1 VSAAPTVP
9 ARRPHAPWRARLVLR
24 WLRSPAALRVLV
36 VFALARLFSAAV
48 LAEVARFQPPSV
60 WTSAHPGY
68 HDMLA
73 LWDGSWY
80 REIAGSGYP
89 ASVPLGQDGDP
100 RQSALAFYPLFPLLC
115 RALTALTGLSFPT
128 AGATVSLV
136 CGAGAAVL
144 VHALVRRAVAARGA
158 GGVVAGR
165 AAWSA
170 AVLFC
175 CSPVSPVLQVAYT
188 EALAVLLLAAL
199 LLLLLRERY
208 LPAALLALLLGLSR
222 PVAVPLTVVVVVH
235 LALRAR
241 AAHRA
246 GRTRPTPR
254 EAVRGLALL
263 GASGV
268 AGLLW
273 PATAWW
279 LTGRADA
286 YTATMGAW
294 RAGGQVVWLRPWWGV
309 SQYVLG
315 SVAGPLVLVA
325 TVVASTAWLLSR
337 RTALLGPQLRA
348 WCLAYVGYLLLV
360 LDPFTS
366 LFRYLLLLFPLGGLV
381 ALRPRSR
388 GTLIALVAA
397 SLALQVV
404 WVAWLWRFSPPADWP
419 P

>member
-1 VSAAPTVP
+1 MTAAPTVP
-9 ARRPHAPWRARLVLR
+9 ARRPPAAWRTRLALR
-24 WLRSPAALRVLV
+24 WLRSPAAVRVLV
-36 VFALARLFSAAV
+36 VYVLARCFSAVV
-48 LAEVARFQPPSV
+48 LAEVARFQEPSI
-60 WTSAHPGY
+60 WTSDDPGY

-80 REIAGSGYP
+80 REIAETGYP
-89 ASVPLGQDGDP
+89 ASVPLGSDGDP

-115 RALTALTGLSFPT
+115 RVLMALTGLSFPT
-128 AGATVSLV
+128 TGAAVSLV

-144 VHALVRRAVAARGA
+144 VHALVRRAVAAQGA
-158 GGVVAGR
+158 RPVVAAR

-188 EALAVLLLAAL
+188 EALAVLLLAVV

-208 LPAALLALLLGLSR
+208 LPAALTALLLGLSR
-222 PVAVPLTVVVVVH
+222 PVAVPLTAVVVVH

-241 AAHRA
+241 AGWVA
-246 GRTRPTPR
+246 GRRRPG
-254 EAVRGLALL
+254 RGTAARALALL
-263 GASGV
+263 AASGV

-273 PATAWW
+273 PVTTWW
-279 LTGRADA
+279 LTGRTDA

-294 RAGGQVVWLRPWWGV
+294 RVGGQVVWLKPWWSV
-309 SQYVLG
+309 AQYVLG
-315 SVAGPLVLVA
+315 ERAGPLVLVA
-325 TVVASTAWLLSR
+325 AVVASAAWLLSR
-337 RTALLGPQLRA
+337 RTAVLGPQLRA
-348 WCLAYVGYLLLV
+348 WCVAYPAYLLLV

-366 LFRYLLLLFPLGGLV
+366 LFRYLILLFPLGGLV

-388 GTLIALVAA
+388 STLRVVVIA

>member
-1 VSAAPTVP
+1 MTAAPTVL
-9 ARRPHAPWRARLVLR
+9 ARGPRAPWRTRLVLR
-24 WLRSPAALRVLV
+24 WLRSPAAVRILV

-48 LAEVARFQPPSV
+48 LAEVARFQPPSI
-60 WTSAHPGY
+60 WTSQDPGY

-80 REIAGSGYP
+80 REIAESGYP
-89 ASVPLGQDGDP
+89 TSVPLGRDGDP
-100 RQSALAFYPLFPLLC
+100 RQSPLAFYPLFPLLC
-115 RALTALTGLSFPT
+115 RGLTALTGLSFAT

-144 VHALVRRAVAARGA
+144 VHALVRRAVLTRGA
-158 GGVVAGR
+158 RPVVAAR

-254 EAVRGLALL
+254 EAARALALL
-263 GASGV
+263 AASGV

-294 RAGGQVVWLRPWWGV
+294 RAGGRVVWLEPWWGV

-315 SVAGPLVLVA
+315 AVAGPVVLVVA
-325 TVVASTAWLLSR
+325 VVASAAWVLSR
-337 RTALLGPQLRA
+337 RTALLGPELRA

-388 GTLIALVAA
+388 GTLTALVAA